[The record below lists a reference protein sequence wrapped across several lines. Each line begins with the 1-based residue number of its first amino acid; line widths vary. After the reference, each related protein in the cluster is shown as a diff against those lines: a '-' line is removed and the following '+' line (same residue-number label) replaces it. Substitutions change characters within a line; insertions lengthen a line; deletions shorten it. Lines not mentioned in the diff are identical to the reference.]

1 MTPSSRMPM
10 NHKSQHS
17 PYPTHIS
24 STHTRAPNAFDT
36 SLFLLDASGSSPS
49 LSQPYQPP
57 LPAVLPTSLGTKR
70 PYSPS
75 LPIERPTL
83 MQGHSPALSPQSST
97 TTKNTY
103 YPHSQMQ
110 NSTGRSSNFSPNA
123 PSPLSGDGSPVV
135 DMQDAYGDG
144 FNEHTTPDFE
154 EVDMPPLADDDVYG
168 DGVDHY
174 TTHPATASSGG
185 YPPSPR
191 ATMSPSPKGMASASL
206 NIPRAGGKHGSPVVN
221 IEQFTPAHSTH
232 SGNGVGITM
241 HPTPLSYSPSTSSN
255 AAGDAGAATESL
267 TVKRDEN
274 GTWTGGLNPTMRSV
288 SGNDGELLFNLKEQS
303 VLAALEVKKAEIE
316 DWLTNSSRGG
326 GKDPRTK
333 SASSGVRPGGLVVKA
348 KRSRAKSFTDFK
360 AKEPPK
366 VDPGGAAL
374 VVMPGESSAGNF
386 TRALA
391 TDVIADD
398 SSDDDSSVASLSIEG
413 SLDDVLDDD
422 ESMNT
427 SEAPPP
433 TEEDLKKSEL
443 EAEEEQRR
451 LENDPAFFPK
461 PRQFYS
467 SHPWNDTIAPVT
479 RGAGIAM
486 QNQPHTANAAMMKFQ
501 SYAEN
506 IETASRVG
514 TFGSQASRSRRLSS
528 GDPDKAFVETGLLGR
543 LSFGRDK
550 DKDKEK
556 EFGHQRGPSLWGHR
570 VKNSLKRGFSNA
582 GDNKGKEVEGENNNE
597 SSGLGDV
604 SVLGRKRGGST
615 ASSIASSIASGPFGP
630 PKQTR
635 SWAKG
640 GSLKVDTSSAFAHM
654 AGIGA
659 GIGKSSA
666 HAPSKTTSPEK
677 RTAMGTN
684 VIREALRRPRSR
696 SELGASS
703 KLYKPSFGIVGLLG
717 QYGGPPALPIKSPV
731 GSGNSSAGAK
741 LKSSFSFG
749 DESRLRGIMDAKQL
763 VIPPDPH
770 RHDRYDVD
778 DDDDDENEP
787 APVATSR
794 GPAPE
799 TKLPKLNITPNME
812 GFAAHIREKTPKL
825 HPKLMDRIVHEQA
838 KRYKKLVEH
847 RQKHLAAIKNG
858 GRCSNGT
865 KCRGAVGV
873 IGAGGQE
880 EGFEHRRNIS
890 MGSYEGEGEGK
901 LSVSL
906 IYHSCWSW
914 SLSKH

>member
-1 MTPSSRMPM
+1 
-10 NHKSQHS
+10 
-17 PYPTHIS
+17 
-24 STHTRAPNAFDT
+24 
-36 SLFLLDASGSSPS
+36 
-49 LSQPYQPP
+49 
-57 LPAVLPTSLGTKR
+57 
-70 PYSPS
+70 
-75 LPIERPTL
+75 
-83 MQGHSPALSPQSST
+83 
-97 TTKNTY
+97 
-103 YPHSQMQ
+103 
-110 NSTGRSSNFSPNA
+110 
-123 PSPLSGDGSPVV
+123 
-135 DMQDAYGDG
+135 MQDAYGDG

-168 DGVDHY
+168 DGVDPY
-174 TTHPATASSGG
+174 TSHPATASSGG

-191 ATMSPSPKGMASASL
+191 ATMSPSPKGMASTSL
-206 NIPRAGGKHGSPVVN
+206 NIPRAGGKHGSPMVN
-221 IEQFTPAHSTH
+221 VEQFTPAHSTH
-232 SGNGVGITM
+232 GGNGVGINM

-255 AAGDAGAATESL
+255 AAGGDAGAATQSL
-267 TVKRDEN
+267 IVKRDEN
-274 GTWTGGLNPTMRSV
+274 GAWTGGLGPIMRSV

-303 VLAALEVKKAEIE
+303 VLAALEVKNAEIE
-316 DWLTNSSRGG
+316 DWLTNASRGG
-326 GKDPRTK
+326 GRDPRTK
-333 SASSGVRPGGLVVKA
+333 SALSGTKSGGLVVKA
-348 KRSRAKSFTDFK
+348 KRSRAKSFTDFN
-360 AKEPPK
+360 AKESPK
-366 VDPGGAAL
+366 VDPGAAAL
-374 VVMPGESSAGNF
+374 VVMTGESSVGNF

-391 TDVIADD
+391 TDVIDDD
-398 SSDDDSSVASLSIEG
+398 SSDNDSSVASSFIEG

-427 SEAPPP
+427 SEAPP

-467 SHPWNDTIAPVT
+467 AHPWNDTIAPIT
-479 RGAGIAM
+479 RGAGIALH
-486 QNQPHTANAAMMKFQ
+486 NQPHTANAAMMKFQ
-501 SYAEN
+501 NYSEN
-506 IETASRVG
+506 IETASRVA
-514 TFGSQASRSRRLSS
+514 TFGSQASRNWGLSS
-528 GDPDKAFVETGLLGR
+528 SDPDKAFVETGLLGR
-543 LSFGRDK
+543 LTFGRDK

-556 EFGHQRGPSLWGHR
+556 ELGHQRRPSLWGHR

-604 SVLGRKRGGST
+604 GVPGRTRGGST

-640 GSLKVDTSSAFAHM
+640 TLKVDTSSAFAHM

-677 RTAMGTN
+677 RTTMGAN
-684 VIREALRRPRSR
+684 VIRGALRRPRSR

-741 LKSSFSFG
+741 LKPSFSFG
-749 DESRLRGIMDAKQL
+749 DESRLRGTTGAEQL
-763 VIPPDPH
+763 IIPPDPH
-770 RHDRYDVD
+770 RHDGYDVDD

-799 TKLPKLNITPNME
+799 SKLPRLNITPSME
-812 GFAAHIREKTPKL
+812 GFAAHVREKTPKL
-825 HPKLMDRIVHEQA
+825 HPKLMDRIVYEQA

-865 KCRGAVGV
+865 KCGGTVGV

-880 EGFEHRRNIS
+880 EGFEHRRNVS
-890 MGSYEGEGEGK
+890 MENYEGEGEGK
-901 LSVSL
+901 SSISL
-906 IYHSCWSW
+906 IITRAGIGAYR
-914 SLSKH
+914 KY

>member
-17 PYPTHIS
+17 PYPTPIS
-24 STHTRAPNAFDT
+24 STHTQTPNAFDT

-57 LPAVLPTSLGTKR
+57 LPVVLPTSLGTKR

-75 LPIERPTL
+75 PPIERPTL
-83 MQGHSPALSPQSST
+83 MQGHSPALSQQSST

-110 NSTGRSSNFSPNA
+110 NSTGRLSDFSPNA

-168 DGVDHY
+168 DGVDDY
-174 TTHPATASSGG
+174 TPHPATASSGG

-206 NIPRAGGKHGSPVVN
+206 NIPRPGGKYGSPVVN

-232 SGNGVGITM
+232 GGNGVGIIM

-255 AAGDAGAATESL
+255 AVGGDAGAATESL

-274 GTWTGGLNPTMRSV
+274 GVWTGGLDPIVRSV
-288 SGNDGELLFNLKEQS
+288 SGNDGELSFNLKEQS
-303 VLAALEVKKAEIE
+303 ILAALEVKKAEIE
-316 DWLTNSSRGG
+316 DWLTNASRGG

-348 KRSRAKSFTDFK
+348 KRSRAKSFTDCK

-366 VDPGGAAL
+366 VDPGAAAL
-374 VVMPGESSAGNF
+374 VVMPGGSSVGNF

-391 TDVIADD
+391 TGVIADD
-398 SSDDDSSVASLSIEG
+398 SSDDDSSVASSWVEC
-413 SLDDVLDDD
+413 SLDDLDDD

-427 SEAPPP
+427 SEAPP
-433 TEEDLKKSEL
+433 TGEDLKKSEL

-451 LENDPAFFPK
+451 LENDPAFLPK

-467 SHPWNDTIAPVT
+467 SHPWNDTIAPVM
-479 RGAGIAM
+479 RGAGIAV

-501 SYAEN
+501 NYAEN
-506 IETASRVG
+506 IETASRVA
-514 TFGSQASRSRRLSS
+514 TFGSQASRSRRPSS

-550 DKDKEK
+550 DKER

-582 GDNKGKEVEGENNNE
+582 GDNKGKEIEGEVDGE
-597 SSGLGDV
+597 SSGLGDAG
-604 SVLGRKRGGST
+604 VLGRKRGGST

-640 GSLKVDTSSAFAHM
+640 SLMVDTSSAFAHM

-666 HAPSKTTSPEK
+666 HAPSKTASPEK
-677 RTAMGTN
+677 RTAMGAN

-749 DESRLRGIMDAKQL
+749 DESRLRGIVDAKQL
-763 VIPPDPH
+763 IIPPGPH
-770 RHDRYDVD
+770 QHDRYN

-787 APVATSR
+787 APVAASR

-812 GFAAHIREKTPKL
+812 GFAAHIRERTPKL
-825 HPKLMDRIVHEQA
+825 HPKLMDRIVYEQA

-858 GRCSNGT
+858 GRCLNGSQ
-865 KCRGAVGV
+865 CRGAVGV
-873 IGAGGQE
+873 IGAGVQE
-880 EGFEHRRNIS
+880 EGFEHRRNVS

-901 LSVSL
+901 FSVSL
-906 IYHSCWSW
+906 IITRAGIGAY
-914 SLSKH
+914 